1 MNKWLWFLPSIILL
15 IALLYIALS
24 TTSVVTFVFGPGAT
38 LQKDEGRVNVL
49 LLGMA
54 GGRHD
59 GATLTD
65 TIIVTSY
72 NPKNHQVDLI
82 AIPRDLWVEKHQAK
96 VNTFYQTGLAY
107 DKGLEFARNEIGQI
121 LGIKIPYAVRVDFS
135 GFVKAI
141 DLAGGIYVKVEK
153 PFDDYLY
160 PIDGKEK
167 DLCGYSEMELEVDED
182 KSRQLNIPV
191 SKQKIL
197 KSPEGK
203 IATDSA
209 KLEFPCRY
217 EHISFKQGLISMD
230 GETALKFSRSRNG
243 TNNEG
248 TDFARSRRQQ
258 LVLRSFKDKV
268 LSLETLFDPRKVVEL
283 IKTFGDSVET
293 DIPQAKYLE
302 FVALL
307 RNIDKVRSFV
317 LDTGG
322 DNPLLVTPPPENY
335 GTWVVIPQ
343 NNDFSKIHQFV
354 DNIFSSTNQR

>member
-1 MNKWLWFLPSIILL
+1 MNKWLWFLLSIILL

-54 GGRHD
+54 GGKHD

-72 NPKNHQVDLI
+72 NPKNHQLDLI

-107 DKGLEFARNEIGQI
+107 DKGLEFARNEIGQV

-135 GFVKAI
+135 GFTKSI

-153 PFDDYLY
+153 SFEDYLY

-167 DLCGYSEMELEVDED
+167 DLCGYSETELEVDAD
-182 KSRQLNIPV
+182 QSRQLKR
-191 SKQKIL
+191 S
-197 KSPEGK
+197 EGQ

-217 EHISFKQGLISMD
+217 EHISFEQGLIYMY

-258 LVLRSFKDKV
+258 LVLQAYKDKV
-268 LSLETLFDPRKVVEL
+268 LSLETLFDPRKAVEL

-302 FVALL
+302 FAALL
-307 RNIDKVRSFV
+307 RSIDKVHSFV

-322 DNPLLVTPPPENY
+322 DNPLLLTPPPENY

-343 NNDFSKIHQFV
+343 DNDFSKIHQFV
-354 DNIFSSTNQR
+354 DDIFSSANQR

>member
-1 MNKWLWFLPSIILL
+1 MNKWLWFLLSIILL
-15 IALLYIALS
+15 IALLYISLS

-54 GGRHD
+54 GGKHD

-107 DKGLEFARNEIGQI
+107 DKGLEFARNEIGQV

-141 DLAGGIYVKVEK
+141 DLAGGVYVRVEK
-153 PFDDYLY
+153 SFDDYLY

-167 DLCGYSEMELEVDED
+167 DMCGYSKTELEVNE
-182 KSRQLNIPV
+182 RQ
-191 SKQKIL
+191 
-197 KSPEGK
+197 

-217 EHISFKQGLISMD
+217 EHTSFKQGLISMD
-230 GETALKFSRSRNG
+230 GETALRFSRSRNG

-258 LVLRSFKDKV
+258 LVLQAFKDKV

-302 FVALL
+302 FAVLL
-307 RNIDKVRSFV
+307 RSIDKVHSFV

-322 DNPLLVTPPPENY
+322 DNPLLVTPPPEDY

-354 DNIFSSTNQR
+354 DGIFSSANQR

>member
-1 MNKWLWFLPSIILL
+1 MNKWLWFLLSIIFLVV
-15 IALLYIALS
+15 LLYIALS

-38 LQKDEGRVNVL
+38 LQQDEGRVNVL

-54 GGRHD
+54 GGKHD

-96 VNTFYQTGLAY
+96 VNTFYQTGLTY
-107 DKGLEFARNEIGQI
+107 DKGLEFARNEIGQV

-135 GFVKAI
+135 GFTEAI
-141 DLAGGIYVKVEK
+141 DLVGGIYVKVEK
-153 PFDDYLY
+153 SFDDYLY

-167 DLCGYSEMELEVDED
+167 DLCGYSEEE
-182 KSRQLNIPV
+182 Q
-191 SKQKIL
+191 
-197 KSPEGK
+197 

-258 LVLRSFKDKV
+258 LVLQAFKDKV

-302 FVALL
+302 FAALL
-307 RNIDKVRSFV
+307 RNIDKVHSFV

-322 DNPLLVTPPPENY
+322 DNPLLVTPPSDSY

-354 DNIFSSTNQR
+354 DDIFSSANQK

>member
-1 MNKWLWFLPSIILL
+1 MNKWLWFLLGIILL
-15 IALLYIALS
+15 IALLYISLS

-38 LQKDEGRVNVL
+38 LRKDEGRVNVL

-54 GGRHD
+54 GGKHD

-72 NPKNHQVDLI
+72 NPTNHQVDLI

-107 DKGLEFARNEIGQI
+107 DKGLEFVRNEIGQV

-141 DLAGGIYVKVEK
+141 DLAGGIYVRVEK
-153 PFDDYLY
+153 SFDDYLY

-167 DLCGYSEMELEVDED
+167 DLCGYSETELEV
-182 KSRQLNIPV
+182 N
-191 SKQKIL
+191 
-197 KSPEGK
+197 EGQ

-209 KLEFPCRY
+209 KPEFPCRY

-258 LVLRSFKDKV
+258 LVLQAFRDKV
-268 LSLETLFDPRKVVEL
+268 LSFETLFDLRKAVEL

-302 FVALL
+302 FAILL
-307 RNIDKVRSFV
+307 RNIDKVHSFV

-322 DNPLLVTPPPENY
+322 DNPLLLTPPPENY

-354 DNIFSSTNQR
+354 DGIFSSANQR